1 MKRTA
6 FFSAFSL
13 LLICWLAVID
23 SSIADPGKLSSAR
36 ALDWR
41 ELVPDNW
48 EPPII
53 AKAHDKAAEEAV
65 TADALVQDLEGL
77 QVCLPGF
84 MKPTVFT
91 GSTVSEFILVPYL
104 PHHVKQHAH
113 LEANQMVYVTLDI
126 PVVVTTPFDPI
137 WVTGTMRL
145 QTVATDEGPTGYSLA
160 AAETRPYEP

>member
-1 MKRTA
+1 MKRAGVFT
-6 FFSAFSL
+6 FSL
-13 LLICWLAVID
+13 LLVCCLAW
-23 SSIADPGKLSSAR
+23 ADTGTVPPAEQGSLR
-36 ALDWR
+36 VLDWH

-53 AKAHDKAAEEAV
+53 AKAHDRAAEEAV
-65 TADALVQDLEGL
+65 AADALVQDLEGL
-77 QVCLPGF
+77 QVSLPGF

-91 GSTVSEFILVPYL
+91 GNTVSEFILVPYL

-145 QTVATDEGPTGYSLA
+145 QTVATDEGPTGYSIA
-160 AAETRPYEP
+160 AAQTRPYEP